1 MEYMDATSAVA
12 ATTSKWEQIAYC
24 GKGWY
29 WILEE
34 LDQKLL
40 KLDPNYKIIQVKE
53 KFGGLR
59 YYFETEAT
67 DVLREIMYDCQEQA
81 YLKASATCMDCG
93 KGAYRGYE
101 FSDSSV
107 ETRYDGWV
115 NTTCK
120 SCAEI
125 RLLNRVKAED
135 NYANTTSDLDE
146 TNRDS
151 SNSEV

>member
-1 MEYMDATSAVA
+1 MDATSAVA

-40 KLDPNYKIIQVKE
+40 KLDPYYKITQVKE

-59 YYFETEAT
+59 YYFETEVEG
-67 DVLREIMYDCQEQA
+67 VLREIMYDCQAQA
-81 YLKASATCMDCG
+81 YIKASDTCMDCG
-93 KGAYRGYE
+93 KGAYRGLEY
-101 FSDSSV
+101 SDNTV
-107 ETRYDGWV
+107 ETRYDGWTY
-115 NTTCK
+115 TTCQ

-125 RLLNRVKAED
+125 RKSSSTKA
-135 NYANTTSDLDE
+135 
-146 TNRDS
+146 RDS
-151 SNSEV
+151 YSSNTNHVDKGGREDGNIEA

>member
-1 MEYMDATSAVA
+1 MDATSAVA

-40 KLDPNYKIIQVKE
+40 KLDPYYKIIQVKE

-67 DVLREIMYDCQEQA
+67 GVLREIMYDCQAQA
-81 YLKASATCMDCG
+81 YVKASDTCMDCG

-101 FSDSSV
+101 FSDSTV
-107 ETRYDGWV
+107 ETRFDGWV
-115 NTTCK
+115 NTTCAV
-120 SCAEI
+120 CAEI
-125 RLLNRVKAED
+125 RTTKRAKAQD
-135 NYANTTSDLDE
+135 NYSSTTSGMGE
-146 TNRDS
+146 SVQDS
-151 SNSEV
+151 ANSEV